1 MEATDRL
8 IRGLYALA
16 VEEDWGRFRVL
27 ALERVC
33 REIGATAGAWL
44 TQDPDPMHAGEFT
57 AWPPD
62 VTVSAHQLQ
71 TLPLKDD
78 GELPLN
84 AAGSPPGTRQGVALR
99 YLHPDSRLVSRMAFW
114 FSASRSGAAAD
125 ADELRRLAAHLV
137 EAGALALKH
146 FILSDE
152 RLSRWGRSNRGTAA
166 MVDARG
172 TVYAASRAFRE
183 LIGAEFGE
191 TGFDRLP
198 FDLPADL
205 SGENSS
211 FTRGTLRLR
220 AVKAD
225 DVRLLIYARKA
236 QPLDGLSP
244 REQEIARALST
255 GKTFKSVARQCGIAT
270 STVANHA
277 SRIYRKLG
285 IYRRE
290 ELFEMIRAASGSRAR
305 PSRPAGDVAA

>member
-1 MEATDRL
+1 MEANDRV

-16 VEEDWGRFRVL
+16 VEEDWGRFRPL
-27 ALERVC
+27 GLERVC
-33 REIGATAGAWL
+33 REIGAAAGAWL

-57 AWPPD
+57 AWPSD
-62 VTVSAHQLQ
+62 VPVSAHQLLS
-71 TLPLKDD
+71 LPLKEQ
-78 GELPLN
+78 GEMALN
-84 AAGSPPGTRQGVALR
+84 AASSPPGTRNGVALL
-99 YLHPDSRLVSRMAFW
+99 YSHPDSRLISRMAFW
-114 FSASRSGAAAD
+114 FSGPRNGSAD
-125 ADELRRLAAHLV
+125 DTRRLAAHLV
-137 EAGALALKH
+137 EAGLLALKH

-183 LIGAEFGE
+183 LVGGEFGDL
-191 TGFDRLP
+191 TFVKLP
-198 FDLPADL
+198 FELPNELDADN
-205 SGENSS
+205 GS

-290 ELFEMIRAASGSRAR
+290 ELFEMIRAASGGRSRAV
-305 PSRPAGDVAA
+305 PGSPAGP

>member
-1 MEATDRL
+1 MDATDRV

-16 VEEDWGRFRVL
+16 VEEDWGRFRL
-27 ALERVC
+27 LGLEGVC
-33 REIGATAGAWL
+33 REAGATAAAWL
-44 TQDPDPMHAGEFT
+44 TQDSDPMHAGEFT
-57 AWPPD
+57 AWPSDLP
-62 VTVSAHQLQ
+62 VSAHQLQ
-71 TLPLKDD
+71 QLPLRDEA
-78 GELPLN
+78 ELVLN
-84 AAGSPPGTRQGVALR
+84 AAASPPGTRNGAALR
-99 YLHPDSRLVSRMAFW
+99 YAHPDSRLVSRMAFW
-114 FSASRSGAAAD
+114 FSGPRQVAPA
-125 ADELRRLAAHLV
+125 ELRRLAAHLV

-166 MVDARG
+166 MVDGRG
-172 TVYAASRAFRE
+172 TIYAASRSFRD
-183 LIGAEFGE
+183 LVGGEFGD
-191 TGFDRLP
+191 TAFDKLP
-198 FDLPADL
+198 FDLPGDL
-205 SGENSS
+205 SAENGS

-290 ELFEMIRAASGSRAR
+290 ELFEMIRAANGSRAR
-305 PSRPAGDVAA
+305 NVRPVGDAAA

>member
-1 MEATDRL
+1 MDATDRV

-27 ALERVC
+27 GLERMC
-33 REIGATAGAWL
+33 REAGAVAGAWL

-62 VTVSAHQLQ
+62 VPVTAHQLQ
-71 TLPLKDD
+71 TLPLKDE
-78 GELPLN
+78 GELALN
-84 AAGSPPGTRQGVALR
+84 AAASPPGTRQGAALR
-99 YLHPDSRLVSRMAFW
+99 YAHPDSRLISRMAFW
-114 FSASRSGAAAD
+114 FNGPRTAAPA
-125 ADELRRLAAHLV
+125 ELRRLAAHLV

-166 MVDARG
+166 MVDSRG

-183 LIGAEFGE
+183 LIGGEFGE
-191 TGFDRLP
+191 QNFDKLP
-198 FDLPADL
+198 FELPNAL
-205 SGENSS
+205 NAENGS
-211 FTRGTLRLR
+211 FTRGSLRLR

-290 ELFEMIRAASGSRAR
+290 ELFEMIRAASGGRSRAR
-305 PSRPAGDVAA
+305 SNGDAVV

>member
-1 MEATDRL
+1 MDATDRV

-16 VEEDWGRFRVL
+16 VEEDWNRFRQL
-27 ALERVC
+27 GLERVC
-33 REIGATAGAWL
+33 REAGATAAAWL

-62 VTVSAHQLQ
+62 VPVSAHQLHQ
-71 TLPLKDD
+71 LPLKDD
-78 GELPLN
+78 SVEVALN
-84 AAGSPPGTRQGVALR
+84 AAASPPGTRHGAALR
-99 YLHPDSRLVSRMAFW
+99 YSHPDSRLLSRMAFW
-114 FSASRSGAAAD
+114 FNGPRNVAPA
-125 ADELRRLAAHLV
+125 ELRRLAAHLV

-172 TVYAASRAFRE
+172 TVYAASRAFRD
-183 LIGAEFGE
+183 LVGGEFGD
-191 TGFDRLP
+191 TTFDKLP

-205 SGENSS
+205 SAENGS
-211 FTRGTLRLR
+211 FTRSSLRLR

-225 DVRLLIYARKA
+225 EVRLLIYARKA

-305 PSRPAGDVAA
+305 SSPGSAASA

>member
-1 MEATDRL
+1 MDATDRG
-8 IRGLYALA
+8 IRGLYTLA
-16 VEEDWGRFRVL
+16 VEEDWGRFRVQG
-27 ALERVC
+27 LERVC
-33 REIGATAGAWL
+33 REAGAVAAAWL

-57 AWPPD
+57 VWPHDLP
-62 VTVSAHQLQ
+62 VSAHQLQ

-78 GELPLN
+78 AEVAVSALGAPL
-84 AAGSPPGTRQGVALR
+84 AARQGMALR
-99 YLHPDSRLVSRMAFW
+99 YPHPESRLVSRMAFW
-114 FSASRSGAAAD
+114 FGAVRGVAPA
-125 ADELRRLAAHLV
+125 ELRRLAAHLV
-137 EAGALALKH
+137 EANALALKH

-166 MVDARG
+166 MIDARG

-183 LIGAEFGE
+183 LIGSEFGD
-191 TGFDRLP
+191 TAFDRLP
-198 FDLPADL
+198 FDLPGDL
-205 SGENSS
+205 SNENGS

-225 DVRLLIYARKA
+225 EVRLLIYARKA

-290 ELFEMIRAASGSRAR
+290 ELFEMIRAHGGGRAR
-305 PSRPAGDVAA
+305 GDTTASA